1 MSYYNNI
8 AFTGAGMTS
17 PYNPRSKKSIGL
29 LFALTQCSLILSNTS
44 YAQTNE
50 AKNSQSMRLEEVMVT
65 AQKRSENVRDVPMS
79 LAVMS
84 GDDMRDAGI
93 KSFNDMARFMPNI
106 SLNDSSS
113 SLYVRGIGSPELNP
127 VGEQAIAFI
136 LDGVYLPRGDYLKP
150 GFMDLERI
158 EVLKGPQGT
167 LFGRNASGGVI
178 NITNGQPTEE
188 WMGSV
193 TLTGGERNI
202 QEGEAVISG
211 PISDEFSFRF
221 AAKRRTEDGSTY
233 SVTDNET
240 LGDRELEQI
249 RLVLRYNPES
259 NFDITLGATKFDYR
273 IETWLGNE
281 YHEYPSD
288 LGAFVGTLDP
298 NLETNL
304 DRRTSSPNDSQYDGN
319 GYMIPLT
326 INFDVGDSTI
336 TSITAIA
343 QLEDNQGGDIDNTAA
358 DIAALP
364 IHMKNN
370 QFSQEFRF
378 TSAPGDF
385 EYVAGLYYFKA
396 QQDTELSLPL
406 YLGVNTVFTYL
417 GDTVL
422 GDSLP
427 IVGDLLGLISPLVP
441 TGSSGDAVDS
451 LIELNDINTTSAAIF
466 GQAKWQ
472 MLDELALTVGARYSR
487 DVKDGFYGA
496 YSTGPAPIFPQLT
509 GVDFEVEAKVVDKD
523 FSPKVSLSW
532 EPFDEATFYATYA
545 QGFRAG
551 SFNNG
556 ATYPDKVLFDAESSD
571 TYELGVKT
579 ELLGGAARLNV
590 GLFQTN
596 YQDYQISTFIGL
608 GYVTS
613 NAEEVESRG
622 VEADGTLMLLPGL
635 ILNGNVGYND
645 AKFVKHTNG
654 GCPTKSSSQDPFA
667 LIGTANNNS
676 EVCDLSG
683 RDLHR
688 APKWN
693 GSIRLDY
700 AFEPFNW
707 GVDLFAGV
715 DATFKADELFDSD
728 LDPLDSQEA
737 HWLYNARIGIKSQQD
752 TWRVEVHGKNLS
764 DELIKLWSGDAILAS
779 GGHLAGTNNPRY
791 FFATVSYRY

>member
-1 MSYYNNI
+1 
-8 AFTGAGMTS
+8 MTT
-17 PYNPRSKKSIGL
+17 PNRTRYKQKIGI
-29 LFALTQCSLILSNTS
+29 FIALTQSCMILSNAS
-44 YAQTNE
+44 YAQTDE
-50 AKNSQSMRLEEVMVT
+50 GKKPQSMRLEEVLVT
-65 AQKRSENVRDVPMS
+65 AQKRSENVRDVPIS

-113 SLYVRGIGSPELNP
+113 SLYVRGIGSPESNP

-178 NITNGQPTEE
+178 NITNGQPSEDE
-188 WMGSV
+188 WIGSI
-193 TLTGGERNI
+193 TATGGERNI
-202 QEGEAVISG
+202 QEGEVMLSG
-211 PISDEFSFRF
+211 PISDDFSFRF

-240 LGDRELEQI
+240 LGDRDLEQT
-249 RLVLRYNPES
+249 RLILRYNPES
-259 NFDITLGATKFDYR
+259 NFDITLGATIFDYR

-281 YHEYPSD
+281 YHEYPSGFG
-288 LGAFVGTLDP
+288 LVIGTLDP
-298 NLETNL
+298 KLETNL
-304 DRRTSSPNDSQYDGN
+304 DRRTSAPNDNQYDGN

-326 INFDVGDSTI
+326 INVDIGDNTL

-343 QLEDNQGGDIDNTAA
+343 KLEDNQGGDVDYTAV
-358 DIAALP
+358 DITALP
-364 IHMKNN
+364 IHMKNR
-370 QFSQEFRF
+370 QISQELRF

-396 QQDTELSLPL
+396 QQNTELTLPI
-406 YLGVNTVFTYL
+406 YLGANTVFTYL
-417 GDTVL
+417 GDNLL

-427 IVGDLLGLISPLVP
+427 IVGDILGLISPLVP
-441 TGSSGDAVDS
+441 TGSSGDQIDA
-451 LIELNDINTTSAAIF
+451 LLELNDIDTTSAAIF

-472 MLDELALTVGARYSR
+472 MLDELALIVGGRYSR

-496 YSTGPAPIFPQLT
+496 YSTGPLPIWPLLT
-509 GVDFEVEAKVVDKD
+509 GVDFEVKAKVVDTD

-532 EPFDEATFYATYA
+532 EPFEEATFYATYA
-545 QGFRAG
+545 QGYRAG
-551 SFNNG
+551 SFNSS

-579 ELLGGAARLNV
+579 EFLGGAARLNV

-596 YQDYQISTFIGL
+596 YQDYQINTFIGL
-608 GYVTS
+608 GYITS

-622 VEADGTLMLLPGL
+622 VEADGTIMLLPGL
-635 ILNGNVGYND
+635 ILNGNIGYND
-645 AKFVKHTNG
+645 AKYVKHTNG
-654 GCPTKSSSQDPFA
+654 GCPTVPILQDPVA
-667 LIGTANNNS
+667 LIRSATNTNA
-676 EVCDLSG
+676 VCDLSG
-683 RDLHR
+683 QDLYR

-700 AFEPFNW
+700 VFEPFNW
-707 GVDLFAGV
+707 GVDFFAGV
-715 DATFKADELFDSD
+715 DATFKDDELFDSD

-737 HWLYNARIGIKSQQD
+737 HWLYNARVGIKSQQD

-764 DELIKLWSGDAILAS
+764 DELIKLWSGDAFLAS
-779 GGHLAGTNNPRY
+779 GGHVASTNNPRY

>member
-1 MSYYNNI
+1 
-8 AFTGAGMTS
+8 MTS
-17 PYNPRSKKSIGL
+17 PYNARSKKSIGL
-29 LFALTQCSLILSNTS
+29 LIALTQCSLVLSNAS

-50 AKNSQSMRLEEVMVT
+50 AKKSQSMRLEEVIVT

-211 PISDEFSFRF
+211 PISDDFSFRF

-240 LGDRELEQI
+240 LGDRELEQL
-249 RLVLRYNPES
+249 RLVLRYNPDS

-288 LGAFVGTLDP
+288 LGAVVRTLDP
-298 NLETNL
+298 KLETNL
-304 DRRTSSPNDSQYDGN
+304 DRRTSAPNDSQYDGN

-326 INFDVGDSTI
+326 INVDIGESTL

-343 QLEDNQGGDIDNTAA
+343 KLEDNQGGDVDYTAA
-358 DIAALP
+358 DIVALP

-370 QFSQEFRF
+370 QFSQELRF

-385 EYVAGLYYFKA
+385 EYIAGLYYFKA
-396 QQDTELSLPL
+396 QQNTLINLPI
-406 YLGVNTVFTYL
+406 YLGANTVFSYL
-417 GDTVL
+417 GDTLL

-427 IVGDLLGLISPLVP
+427 IVGDILGLISPLIP
-441 TGSSGDAVDS
+441 TGSSGDAADTLV
-451 LIELNDINTTSAAIF
+451 EVNDIDTTSAAIF

-472 MLDELALTVGARYSR
+472 MLDELALIVGARYSR

-496 YSTGPAPIFPQLT
+496 YSTGPAPIWPLLT
-509 GVDFEVEAKVVDKD
+509 GVDFEVDAKVVDKD

-556 ATYPDKVLFDAESSD
+556 ATFPDKVLFDAESSD
-571 TYELGVKT
+571 TYELGIKT
-579 ELLGGAARLNV
+579 ELLDGAARLNV

-608 GYVTS
+608 GYITS

-622 VEADGTLMLLPGL
+622 VEADGTIMLLPGL
-635 ILNGNVGYND
+635 TLNGNVGYND
-645 AKFVKHTNG
+645 AKYVKHTNG
-654 GCPTKSSSQDPFA
+654 GCPTKSVGQDPLA
-667 LIGTANNNS
+667 LVNS
-676 EVCDLSG
+676 ARNENEVCDLSG

-700 AFEPFNW
+700 VFEPFNW

-715 DATFKADELFDSD
+715 DATFKDDELFDSD

-737 HWLYNARIGIKSQQD
+737 HWLYNARIGLKSQLD

-779 GGHLAGTNNPRY
+779 GGHFASTNNPRY

>member
-1 MSYYNNI
+1 MTIHNPAISKRRIGMLAI
-8 AFTGAGMTS
+8 AAQSCM
-17 PYNPRSKKSIGL
+17 
-29 LFALTQCSLILSNTS
+29 ILSNAS
-44 YAQTNE
+44 YAQTDE
-50 AKNSQSMRLEEVMVT
+50 GKKPQSMRLEEVLVT
-65 AQKRSENVRDVPMS
+65 AQKRSENVRDVPIS

-178 NITNGQPTEE
+178 NITNGQPSEDE
-188 WMGSV
+188 WIGSI
-193 TLTGGERNI
+193 TATGGERNI
-202 QEGEAVISG
+202 QEGEVMISG
-211 PISDEFSFRF
+211 PISDDFSFRF

-240 LGDRELEQI
+240 LGDRDLEQT
-249 RLVLRYNPES
+249 RLILRYNPES
-259 NFDITLGATKFDYR
+259 NFDITLGATIFDYR

-288 LGAFVGTLDP
+288 LGLVVGTLDP
-298 NLETNL
+298 KLETNL
-304 DRRTSSPNDSQYDGN
+304 DRRTSAPNDNQYDGN

-326 INFDVGDSTI
+326 INVDIGDSTL

-343 QLEDNQGGDIDNTAA
+343 QLEDNQGGDVDNTAA

-364 IHMKNN
+364 VHMKNS
-370 QFSQEFRF
+370 QISQELRF

-385 EYVAGLYYFKA
+385 EYIAGLYYFKA
-396 QQDTELSLPL
+396 QQNTELTLPL
-406 YLGVNTVFTYL
+406 YLGANTVFTYL
-417 GDTVL
+417 RDNLL

-427 IVGDLLGLISPLVP
+427 IVGDILGLISPLVP
-441 TGSSGDAVDS
+441 TGSSGDQIDA
-451 LIELNDINTTSAAIF
+451 LLQLNDIDTTSAAIF

-472 MLDELALTVGARYSR
+472 MFDELALIVGGRYSR

-496 YSTGPAPIFPQLT
+496 YSTGPAPIFPLIT
-509 GVDFEVEAKVVDKD
+509 GVDFEVTAKVIDTD

-532 EPFDEATFYATYA
+532 EPFEEATFYATYA

-579 ELLGGAARLNV
+579 EFLGGAARLNV

-608 GYVTS
+608 GYITS

-622 VEADGTLMLLPGL
+622 VEADGTIMLLPGL
-635 ILNGNVGYND
+635 ILNGNIGYND
-645 AKFVKHTNG
+645 AKYIKHTNG
-654 GCPTKSSSQDPFA
+654 GCPTKPVSQDPGA
-667 LIGTANNNS
+667 LLGSATNS
-676 EVCDLSG
+676 NAVCDLSG

-700 AFEPFNW
+700 VFEPFNW
-707 GVDLFAGV
+707 GVDFFAGV
-715 DATFKADELFDSD
+715 DATFKDDELFDSD

-737 HWLYNARIGIKSQQD
+737 HWLYNARVGIKSQQD

-764 DELIKLWSGDAILAS
+764 DELIKLWSGDAFLAS
-779 GGHLAGTNNPRY
+779 GGHVASTNNPRY